1 MELPISIPIK
11 RFSHCY
17 NLPQYATPGSAE
29 MDLYAGISNLVLLQP
44 NEKQCIPTGIAIKLP
59 EGYEGQIRPCSRLRN
74 VEIISADTIDSDYN
88 DEIKINMINR
98 GKTTCKILPGAII
111 AKIVITKY
119 TKITWKIIKDD
130 FSCAD
135 LTVATSNV
143 KSAPRH
149 KGAQER
155 EAKVLGLIEDRPSL
169 TFPDLC
175 SKVRLTDASDASDAS
190 DEEPLHRLR
199 ISLALFD
206 TSEFARISE
215 AKNILQEL
223 LVENNL
229 PLPKYATEFEGPTND
244 KIFNGTVTVQYS
256 YGGHTMVAKGE
267 PELTKKD
274 AEKSA
279 AFSVLRKLKSSRS
292 AVVNTSGRIF

>member
-1 MELPISIPIK
+1 MEIPIK

-17 NLPQYATPGSAE
+17 NLPQYATPGSAG

-74 VEIISADTIDSDYN
+74 VEIISADTMDYN

-98 GKTTCKILPGAII
+98 GKTTCEILPGAII

-119 TKITWKIIKDD
+119 TKITWKIIKDNL
-130 FSCAD
+130 SCAD
-135 LTVATSNV
+135 LTVATTSNV

-149 KGAQER
+149 KGER
-155 EAKVLGLIEDRPSL
+155 EAKVLGLIEDRPPL
-169 TFPDLC
+169 TFQDLC

-199 ISLALFD
+199 ISLDLFD

-244 KIFNGTVTVQYS
+244 RIFNGTVTVQYS

>member
-1 MELPISIPIK
+1 MNSARHKGGALSSLDNLRININ

-17 NLPQYATPGSAE
+17 NLPQYATPGSAG
-29 MDLYAGISNLVLLQP
+29 MDIYAGISDLVLLQP

-74 VEIISADTIDSDYN
+74 VEIICTDTIDSDYN

-98 GKTTCKILPGAII
+98 GKTTCEILPGAII

-119 TKITWKIIKDD
+119 TKITWETYAQKLLHKEGANL
-130 FSCAD
+130 SLTSD
-135 LTVATSNV
+135 LTVATTSN
-143 KSAPRH
+143 KITDSSALIQGRCILVP
-149 KGAQER
+149 KGS
-155 EAKVLGLIEDRPSL
+155 LSL
-169 TFPDLC
+169 T
-175 SKVRLTDASDASDAS
+175 DAS

-199 ISLALFD
+199 TSLASFD
-206 TSEFARISE
+206 ASEYARISE

-229 PLPKYATEFEGPTND
+229 PLPKYATDFHGPTND
-244 KIFNGTVTVQYS
+244 RVFEGTVTVQYS
-256 YGGHTMVAKGE
+256 YGGHTIIAKGE

-279 AFSVLRKLKSSRS
+279 AFSVLRKLKLSREDK
-292 AVVNTSGRIF
+292 RLD